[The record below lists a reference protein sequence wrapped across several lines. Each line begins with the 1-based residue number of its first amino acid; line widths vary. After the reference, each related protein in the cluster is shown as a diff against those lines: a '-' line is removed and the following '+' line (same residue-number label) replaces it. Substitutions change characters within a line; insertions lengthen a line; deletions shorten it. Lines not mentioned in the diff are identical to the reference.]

1 MIFMKPFEQDKVKQ
15 LLEILQKN
23 PAKRIVHFTASSH
36 ILTKYLHQL
45 SQTHNYDYYLYCNK
59 DVFYDK
65 SMTKYADQSNIRIFK
80 FDLHSTRYMVQPKEF
95 DYLIATLDFTEED
108 KGEFL
113 EKCSPLIR
121 TGGNIMI
128 IIPKSRYPECDE
140 WKNLLQKQYYVSVNI
155 INDLFEHYDVIIAKC
170 VHVQKI

>member
-15 LLEILQKN
+15 LLEILQKK
-23 PAKRIVHFTASSH
+23 PTQRIVHFTTSSH

-45 SQTHNYDYYLYCNK
+45 SQTHNHDYYLYCNK

-65 SMTKYADQSNIRIFK
+65 SMTKYADQSNIHIFK
-80 FDLHSTRYMVQPKEF
+80 FDLHRPRYMVQPIEF

-113 EKCSPLIR
+113 GKCSPLIR
-121 TGGNIMI
+121 TGGTIMI
-128 IIPKSRYPECDE
+128 IIPNSRYTERDE
-140 WKNLLQKQYYVSVNI
+140 WKNILQKQYYTSVNI
-155 INDLFEHYDVIIAKC
+155 IDDLFEHYDVIIAKR
-170 VHVQKI
+170 VHVQEI